1 MLSIDPL
8 NPVNKRKFLTGIQFD
23 HLFRDRDEFPIL
35 DVENGTMNLSPRPFN
50 DIYQASSECNV
61 IIFVFYVTGFII

>member
-8 NPVNKRKFLTGIQFD
+8 NSVNKRKFLTGIQFD

-35 DVENGTMNLSPRPFN
+35 DVENGTMNLSLRPCT
-50 DIYQASSECNV
+50 S
-61 IIFVFYVTGFII
+61 